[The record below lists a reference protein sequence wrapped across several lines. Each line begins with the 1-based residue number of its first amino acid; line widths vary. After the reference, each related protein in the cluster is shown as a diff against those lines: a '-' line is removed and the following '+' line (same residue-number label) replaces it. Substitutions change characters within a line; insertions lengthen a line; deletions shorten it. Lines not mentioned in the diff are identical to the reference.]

1 MSKQLLFKN
10 KAREKLLKGINITA
24 DAVGSTLGPLGRNVA
39 IENGSEVPH
48 IYHDGVTVARS
59 ITLKDGFENMG
70 AQLIKSAAVHTVDKV
85 GDGTTTATILCRE
98 IVKKCFELIGSGLN
112 AMVIKRDIE
121 RAMKEVIKQLNMFSK
136 KIKNSADIE
145 NIARISSSDQE
156 VGKII
161 AGAVYRIG
169 KQGIIR
175 VEHGKSFET
184 IIEYKAGM
192 EIDRGYVSP
201 YFITDQTKVEA
212 VIENPYILITDKKFQ
227 HNFEVSQFLDMIYKQ
242 KKNLFIIAGEVIEE
256 ALS

>member
-98 IVKKCFELIGSGLN
+98 IAVKCFEMIGSGVN
-112 AMVIKRDIE
+112 PMIIKKDME
-121 RAMKEVIKQLNMFSK
+121 NVLKEVILQLNRLSR
-136 KIKNSADIE
+136 KIKNNKDIE
-145 NIARISSSDQE
+145 NIARISSNDVE
-156 VGKII
+156 VGKMI
-161 AGAVYRIG
+161 AHAVIKIG
-169 KQGIIR
+169 KKGLMR
-175 VEHGKSFET
+175 VEYGKSSNT
-184 IIEYKAGM
+184 TIEYKKGM
-192 EIDRGYVSP
+192 EIDR
-201 YFITDQTKVEA
+201 
-212 VIENPYILITDKKFQ
+212 
-227 HNFEVSQFLDMIYKQ
+227 
-242 KKNLFIIAGEVIEE
+242 
-256 ALS
+256 